1 MLWLLLFSKHK
12 KANDGKESRIDFLI
26 ARGGWDW
33 AWTVVVVVVA
43 SRCNSLFFLH
53 SELKRCKA
61 TESGFN
67 FHFVAVFVLLSLLY
81 IEILVLFLSSS
92 TTSPPHHQ
100 QQQERLVGLY
110 GIPLQHQSN
119 MMMPTFSHHY
129 TDNDNNDLWR
139 CFCGFVPSFGWW
151 SSH

>member
-1 MLWLLLFSKHK
+1 MLWLLLLFSKHK

-33 AWTVVVVVVA
+33 VWTVVVMVVVA

-81 IEILVLFLSSS
+81 LVFVLFLSSS

-100 QQQERLVGLY
+100 QERLVGLY
-110 GIPLQHQSN
+110 GIPLQQSN

-129 TDNDNNDLWR
+129 TDNDNNNDLWR
-139 CFCGFVPSFGWW
+139 CFCGFVRSFGWW